1 MAEEKKKLQ
10 IRLHLYD
17 TEMAVNV
24 NRDEEELYRKAGKLI
39 TDTVNTYSNIL
50 KGRKSEKDILYAAM
64 LDIALRFEK
73 TDSRNDTTPFED
85 ILGKLTHEI
94 EEALK

>member
-1 MAEEKKKLQ
+1 
-10 IRLHLYD
+10 
-17 TEMAVNV
+17 MAVNV

>member
-24 NRDEEELYRKAGKLI
+24 NRDEEALYRKAGKLI

-85 ILGKLTHEI
+85 ILGKLTQEI

>member
-24 NRDEEELYRKAGKLI
+24 NREEEELYRKAGKLI
-39 TDTVNTYSNIL
+39 TDTVNTYSSIL
-50 KGRKSEKDILYAAM
+50 KGRKTEKDILYAAM

-73 TDSRNDTTPFED
+73 TDRRNDTTPFED
-85 ILGKLTHEI
+85 ILGKLTQEI